1 LEFIFQVLTINIKTC
16 KGKAMSWFKRSPRR
30 NEPQK
35 THVYHPPQTTPASER
50 MLEEAKAI
58 GPFKK
63 NKKVKP
69 L

>member
-1 LEFIFQVLTINIKTC
+1 
-16 KGKAMSWFKRSPRR
+16 MSWFKRAPRR

-35 THVYHPPQTTPASER
+35 PHVYHPPQTTPAAER

-58 GPFKK
+58 GPLKK
-63 NKKVKP
+63 NKRVKK